1 MRMFV
6 KTSLLSVMILCACG
20 CDGKLEDAGI
30 KTKKFVSSF
39 SDPHPRELTQHA
51 FDDTVDPD
59 LRRQAVI
66 SLSSND
72 WGLTETYL
80 DGYDVIL
87 RAEMRKSEERRD
99 TALMSATIG
108 ALNKGGDPKYIPVL
122 VLALRLSKSPQVR
135 WDAVIALDNV
145 VGDKAIEQLCKSSD
159 MSVEKSTDVR
169 AACCTA
175 LRHYVRQDVIDTL
188 VRCLAPEEEFG
199 VRYAAHKTLVKL
211 CGRDFG
217 TEYTD
222 WAGTKLDK
230 LPALEVK
237 KETKSKSMWNPLNW
251 FG

>member
-1 MRMFV
+1 MRMCV

-20 CDGKLEDAGI
+20 CDGKLEDAGF

-39 SDPHPRELTQHA
+39 SDPNPKELA
-51 FDDTVDPD
+51 KYVFDETADPD
-59 LRRQAVI
+59 MRRKAVV
-66 SLSSND
+66 SLSNHE

-80 DGYDVIL
+80 GGYDVIL
-87 RAEMRKSEERRD
+87 RIEMQKPAERRD

-108 ALNKGGDPKYIPVL
+108 ALGRGGNPKYIPI
-122 VLALRLSKSPQVR
+122 LALALKLSKSPQVR
-135 WDAVIALDNV
+135 WDAAIALDNV
-145 VGDKAIEQLCKSSD
+145 AGDKAIEQLCKSSD
-159 MSVEKSTDVR
+159 MSVEKSADVR

-175 LRHYVRQDVIDTL
+175 LRHYVRQDVVDTM

-230 LPALEVK
+230 LPALEEK
-237 KETKSKSMWNPLNW
+237 KETKKKSMWNPLNW